1 MEDSNQNQ
9 PQTHNP
15 GSWQPPMPEQPLQ
28 AAETQPAYVPQTTAY
43 EAMQPTAASQDASN
57 FQYGTALPTS
67 GPQLLQGAPVP
78 GFQPQPTK
86 PRPPASVQVYFI
98 LTIVGLALTALVV
111 AGLLLFAF
119 MFSQGSQST
128 LDGSLLGGFIL
139 VGVIMAALL
148 VGEFFLAYYIR
159 KGSRLALIISTV
171 LMIPT
176 LGVVV
181 AGMSRQQFGDWIESG
196 ILYVIVPVVF
206 YVCFW
211 TKDRHYFK

>member
-1 MEDSNQNQ
+1 
-9 PQTHNP
+9 
-15 GSWQPPMPEQPLQ
+15 
-28 AAETQPAYVPQTTAY
+28 
-43 EAMQPTAASQDASN
+43 
-57 FQYGTALPTS
+57 
-67 GPQLLQGAPVP
+67 
-78 GFQPQPTK
+78 
-86 PRPPASVQVYFI
+86 
-98 LTIVGLALTALVV
+98 
-111 AGLLLFAF
+111 